1 MIMKLYI
8 YDINSGDYL
17 YTDSG
22 KIEDILYDLGD
33 NKDFTL
39 TPPPITENPC
49 MWVDGN
55 WVEKQKSLDLQRL
68 ENWQAIKSERS
79 SKIESG
85 VLVESTGKVFQ
96 TDNHSLTQ
104 YANIAGMIA
113 LDNYEPI
120 EWKTTDNS
128 FVLLTVDVFKEL
140 QQAINRHT
148 QDAFKEAEEKRVADT
163 AE

>member
-1 MIMKLYI
+1 MKVYV
-8 YDINSGDYL
+8 Y
-17 YTDSG
+17 
-22 KIEDILYDLGD
+22 
-33 NKDFTL
+33 NKKSLVFSHELTISAELLERNLNDKYDFTL
-39 TPPPITENPC
+39 SPPPDHKSVWRWIDDK
-49 MWVDGN
+49 WVIVPESLESQQD
-55 WVEKQKSLDLQRL
+55 KQWELL
-68 ENWQAIKSERS
+68 KSERS

-140 QQAINRHT
+140 QQAINSQT
-148 QDAFKEAEEKRVADT
+148 QEAFKEAERKRVADQPL
-163 AE
+163 

>member
-1 MIMKLYI
+1 MKVYFYRKDTLVFSHMLMVSM
-8 YDINSGDYL
+8 DLFVENINEEY
-17 YTDSG
+17 
-22 KIEDILYDLGD
+22 
-33 NKDFTL
+33 DFTL
-39 TPPPITENPC
+39 TPPPDYENQWRWIDDK
-49 MWVDGN
+49 WVI
-55 WVEKQKSLDLQRL
+55 VPESLESQQAKQWESL
-68 ENWQAIKSERS
+68 KSERS
-79 SKIESG
+79 SKISSG

-148 QDAFKEAEEKRVADT
+148 QNAFKEAERKRVADQPS
-163 AE
+163 

>member
-1 MIMKLYI
+1 MKV
-8 YDINSGDYL
+8 YL
-17 YTDSG
+17 YRKDTLVFSHMLMVSMNLFAENINEG
-22 KIEDILYDLGD
+22 Y
-33 NKDFTL
+33 DFTL
-39 TPPPITENPC
+39 TPPPDYKNQWRWIDDK
-49 MWVDGN
+49 WV
-55 WVEKQKSLDLQRL
+55 VVPESLESQQAKQWESLK
-68 ENWQAIKSERS
+68 NERS
-79 SKIESG
+79 NKISSG
-85 VLVESTGKVFQ
+85 VLVKSTGKVFQ

-140 QQAINRHT
+140 QQAINSHT
-148 QDAFKEAEEKRVADT
+148 QDAFKEAEARRVSDNT

>member
-1 MIMKLYI
+1 MKV
-8 YDINSGDYL
+8 YL
-17 YTDSG
+17 YRKDTLVFSHMLMVSMNLFAENINEG
-22 KIEDILYDLGD
+22 Y
-33 NKDFTL
+33 DFTL
-39 TPPPITENPC
+39 TPPPDYKNQC
-49 MWVDGN
+49 RWVDDR
-55 WVEKQKSLDLQRL
+55 WVIVPESLESQQAKQWDSLK
-68 ENWQAIKSERS
+68 NERS
-79 SKIESG
+79 NKISSG

-140 QQAINRHT
+140 QQAINSQT
-148 QDAFKEAEEKRVADT
+148 QDAFKEAERKRVADNT

>member
-1 MIMKLYI
+1 MKVYV
-8 YDINSGDYL
+8 Y
-17 YTDSG
+17 
-22 KIEDILYDLGD
+22 
-33 NKDFTL
+33 NKKSLIFSHELTISAELLERNLNDKYDFTL
-39 TPPPITENPC
+39 SPPPDHKSVWQWIDDR
-49 MWVDGN
+49 WV
-55 WVEKQKSLDLQRL
+55 VVPESLESQQAKQWDALK
-68 ENWQAIKSERS
+68 NERS
-79 SKIESG
+79 NKISSG

-148 QDAFKEAEEKRVADT
+148 QDAFKEAERKRVADQPS
-163 AE
+163 

>member
-1 MIMKLYI
+1 MKVYV
-8 YDINSGDYL
+8 Y
-17 YTDSG
+17 
-22 KIEDILYDLGD
+22 
-33 NKDFTL
+33 NKKSLIFSHELTISAELLERNLNDKYDFTL
-39 TPPPITENPC
+39 SPPPDHKSVWR
-49 MWVDGN
+49 WVDDR
-55 WVEKQKSLDLQRL
+55 WVVVPESLESQQDKQWESLK
-68 ENWQAIKSERS
+68 NERS
-79 SKIESG
+79 NKISSG

-96 TDNHSLTQ
+96 TDNQSLMQ

-128 FVLLTVDVFKEL
+128 FVLLTVGVFKEL

-148 QDAFKEAEEKRVADT
+148 QDAFKEAEEKRVADNT

>member
-1 MIMKLYI
+1 MKV
-8 YDINSGDYL
+8 YL
-17 YTDSG
+17 YRKDTLVFSHMLMVSMDLF
-22 KIEDILYDLGD
+22 IENINEEY
-33 NKDFTL
+33 DFTL
-39 TPPPITENPC
+39 TPPPDYENQWRWIDDK
-49 MWVDGN
+49 WVM
-55 WVEKQKSLDLQRL
+55 VPESFESQQAKQWEALK
-68 ENWQAIKSERS
+68 NERS
-79 SKIESG
+79 NKISAG

-96 TDNHSLTQ
+96 TDSHSLTQ

-148 QDAFKEAEEKRVADT
+148 QNAFKEAERKRVADNT